1 MRVGTFKKIIGR
13 RQTNLKGKRGEE
25 VESLKVERYG
35 RANIDFDSVSEQRRL
50 NEGSSVEFFPNAH
63 ALYSYIFIR
72 VSNRINCKLLDTI
85 RYITIPNY
93 CIIIRKLLD
102 STLQAEITRYISS
115 SQNRHDIF
123 PTYICSWK
131 GILTNR
137 AGFRRRDVFYL
148 FLLGLPPISIL
159 SERRWPGS
167 RPLSLWRDRSQMRDR
182 STGRIDRRRMIAR
195 PPLPAARGSSF
206 SRGKTQPI
214 EGSARFLRSTR
225 DFLHLRSF
233 IAR

>member
-13 RQTNLKGKRGEE
+13 RHTNLKGERGEE

-102 STLQAEITRYISS
+102 STL
-115 SQNRHDIF
+115 
-123 PTYICSWK
+123 
-131 GILTNR
+131 
-137 AGFRRRDVFYL
+137 
-148 FLLGLPPISIL
+148 
-159 SERRWPGS
+159 
-167 RPLSLWRDRSQMRDR
+167 
-182 STGRIDRRRMIAR
+182 
-195 PPLPAARGSSF
+195 
-206 SRGKTQPI
+206 
-214 EGSARFLRSTR
+214 
-225 DFLHLRSF
+225 
-233 IAR
+233 